1 MAMKQS
7 GRKQYTTMQ
16 GKKIDMDL
24 LRQRNELT
32 PAVGNAR
39 VNARGDELGPGGK
52 IIQEIQKESGA
63 TVLVEEVEENGI
75 VSVFAS
81 NQDEMDNAVER
92 VKAIV
97 AVPEVGETY
106 VGKVKSIKDFG
117 AFIEFMPGKDGLLH
131 ISEIKWE
138 RVESMDGVLEEG
150 EEIKVKL
157 IEVDRRTGK
166 FRLSRKALIPKP
178 EK

>member
-1 MAMKQS
+1 MRNS
-7 GRKQYTTMQ
+7 FSH
-16 GKKIDMDL
+16 KIKVYYEDTDAGGVVYYANYL
-24 LRQRNELT
+24 KFIER
-32 PAVGNAR
+32 AR
-39 VNARGDELGPGGK
+39 SEALSDIGLSNVK
-52 IIQEIQKESGA
+52 IK
-63 TVLVEEVEENGI
+63 
-75 VSVFAS
+75 
-81 NQDEMDNAVER
+81 
-92 VKAIV
+92 
-97 AVPEVGETY
+97 
-106 VGKVKSIKDFG
+106 KDFG
-117 AFIEFMPGKDGLLH
+117 AFIEFMTGKDGLLH